1 MDSSHD
7 TEVMSVKDWMLTI
20 LVLAIPFVNLIMY
33 LVWAFGSA
41 GNLNRKNFCKASLLW
56 FVIIFGIAIVIGI
69 LSAIFGA
76 GMSQLQPP
84 TPTP

>member
-7 TEVMSVKDWMLTI
+7 TQVMTVKDWMLTI

-33 LVWAFGSA
+33 LVWAFGTA
-41 GNLNRKNFCKASLLW
+41 GNLNRKNFCRASLLW
-56 FVIIFGIAIVIGI
+56 FVIILGIAIILGI

-76 GMSQLQPP
+76 GMGGMQPS
-84 TPTP
+84 TP